1 VNSIPRISPRWSR
14 LAFAAPFLAF
24 LLQPSLL
31 PAQAPPIPE
40 RLPPDTVFYIHW
52 HGKASFTAA
61 SAKNHVLQ
69 LYKDPD
75 LAPLWTGLLNAM
87 SNKKPIRGLP
97 PQMVLAAASSLLE
110 NPAVV
115 GFVANPTLP
124 QLTPSSRSLPSPGEF
139 FLVYDETGKTDLIR
153 MLTSAEDA
161 SAGAPSTVTSYDFDG
176 TSVEVRTWNGK
187 PTFSAHTGGYF
198 LVSSLKRTIEDL
210 ITRFRTSARPAA
222 SLGQLPEYQT
232 IIKYIGS
239 DTSLDFY
246 GQLPNFS
253 KWIPPGEKYKP
264 LARFV
269 QDLHLE
275 KVRAAGEGVS
285 FSGET
290 TRLRGAVLGDTS
302 PGGLFDIIGPSSPKF
317 LTQPVIGAAQSFS
330 ISREDFR
337 AMYQVL
343 RSAIFEALPP
353 EQARSAAQIEGIAEV
368 YLGMPLQDALGLF
381 TGEFTSAT
389 TYSDDGTQQ
398 ALYAATIE
406 KPNDVL
412 RVLRAALGKVIT
424 AENSSGDTTYL
435 DLLLPISKSP
445 TQHKTFY
452 YVAVTPKM
460 LLAAPRKAM
469 LREAIARLNSQ
480 SSAALA
486 GGIFADP
493 EYIQL
498 RSLLP
503 AGLSDL
509 NGYEL
514 DRIPW
519 NKIAENF
526 EDRSEHSQSQIQVNS
541 QTLDLVSLLKQ
552 VNFDVISRHLHR
564 SAGGGWK
571 DPTGVYFDSYL
582 Q

>member
-14 LAFAAPFLAF
+14 LAFAVPFLAF
-24 LLQPSLL
+24 LLQPFSL

-40 RLPPDTVFYIHW
+40 RLPPDTLFYIHW
-52 HGKASFTAA
+52 HGKASLTAA

-87 SNKKPIRGLP
+87 SDKKPSQGLP
-97 PQMVLAAASSLLE
+97 PRMVLAAAASLLE
-110 NPAVV
+110 NPLVV

-124 QLTPSSRSLPSPGEF
+124 QLTPSSRSLPSPVGF

-153 MLTSAEDA
+153 MLASAEDT

-176 TSVEVRTWNGK
+176 TSVEVRIWKGK
-187 PTFSAHTGGYF
+187 PTFSAHAGGYF
-198 LVSSLKRTIEDL
+198 LVSTLKSTIEGL
-210 ITRFRTSARPAA
+210 ITRFQTSASPAA
-222 SLGQLPEYQT
+222 SLGHLPEYQA

-246 GQLPNFS
+246 GHLPNFS

-264 LARFV
+264 FARFV
-269 QDLHLE
+269 QDLHIE
-275 KVRAAGEGVS
+275 KVHAAGEGVS

-302 PGGLFDIIGPSSPKF
+302 PGGLFDIIVPSSPKF

-330 ISREDFR
+330 TSRLDYQG
-337 AMYQVL
+337 MYQLL

-353 EQARSAAQIEGIAEV
+353 EQAKSAAQIEGIAEV

-389 TYSDDGTQQ
+389 TFSDDGTQQ
-398 ALYAATIE
+398 ELYAATIE
-406 KPNDVL
+406 KPDDVL

-424 AENSSGDTTYL
+424 AEDSSGDTTYL
-435 DLLLPISKSP
+435 DLLLPISQSP
-445 TQHKTFY
+445 TKPKTFY

-460 LLAAPRKAM
+460 LLVAPRKAM
-469 LREAIARLNSQ
+469 LREAIARLNSP

-503 AGLSDL
+503 AGLSGL

-519 NKIAENF
+519 NKIAENL
-526 EDRSEHSQSQIQVNS
+526 EERAGHSRSQLQVNS
-541 QTLDLVSLLKQ
+541 HTLDLASLFKQ
-552 VNFDVISRHLHR
+552 VNFDFISRHLQR
-564 SAGGGWK
+564 SVGGWWENS
-571 DPTGVYFDSYL
+571 TGVYFDSYI

>member
-1 VNSIPRISPRWSR
+1 MSSVPRISPRWSR
-14 LAFAAPFLAF
+14 LAFAVPFLAF
-24 LLQPSLL
+24 LLQPFSL

-52 HGKASFTAA
+52 HGQASLTAA

-75 LAPLWTGLLNAM
+75 LAPLWTGLMNAM
-87 SNKKPIRGLP
+87 SDKKPSQGLP
-97 PQMVLAAASSLLE
+97 PRMVLAAASSLLE
-110 NPAVV
+110 NPLVV
-115 GFVANPTLP
+115 GFVTNPTLT
-124 QLTPSSRSLPSPGEF
+124 QLTPSPRSLPSPVGF

-153 MLTSAEDA
+153 MLASAEDA

-176 TSVEVRTWNGK
+176 TSVEVRTWKGK
-187 PTFSAHTGGYF
+187 PTFSAHAGGYF
-198 LVSSLKRTIEDL
+198 LVSSLKRTIEGL
-210 ITRFRTSARPAA
+210 ITRFQTSASPAA
-222 SLGQLPEYQT
+222 SLGQLPEYQA

-246 GQLPNFS
+246 GHLPNFS

-264 LARFV
+264 LALFI
-269 QDLHLE
+269 QNLHLE
-275 KVRAAGEGVS
+275 KVHAAGEGVS

-302 PGGLFDIIGPSSPKF
+302 PVGLFDIIGLSSPQF
-317 LTQPVIGAAQSFS
+317 LTQPVIGAAQTFS
-330 ISREDFR
+330 ISRMDCP
-337 AMYQVL
+337 AMYQLL
-343 RSAIFEALPP
+343 RSAIFAALPP
-353 EQARSAAQIEGIAEV
+353 GQAKSAAQFEGLAEL
-368 YLGMPLQDALGLF
+368 YLGMPIQDALGLF

-389 TYSDDGTQQ
+389 TFSDDGTQQ
-398 ALYAATIE
+398 ALYAATIQ
-406 KPNDVL
+406 KPEDVL
-412 RVLRAALGKVIT
+412 RILRAAFGKVTI
-424 AENSSGDTTYL
+424 AENASGDTTYL
-435 DLLLPISKSP
+435 DLLVPMSQSP
-445 TQHKTFY
+445 TQPKTFY

-460 LLAAPRKAM
+460 LLDAPSKAM

-480 SSAALA
+480 SGAALA

-503 AGLSDL
+503 AGLSSL
-509 NGYEL
+509 YGYEL

-519 NKIAENF
+519 NKIAENV
-526 EDRSEHSQSQIQVNS
+526 EDRLEHSQSQMQVNS

-564 SAGGGWK
+564 SVGGGWK
-571 DPTGVYFDSYL
+571 NSTGVYFDSYI